1 MSGKSVPG
9 GEGGGGRGGGAEGG
23 GGRGGGAEGGGGR
36 GGGAGGAEAGGDWS
50 MTAHDIGHVNL
61 VGTLFITC

>member
-50 MTAHDIGHVNL
+50 MTAQDIGPVNL
-61 VGTLFITC
+61 VGTIFMTC

>member
-50 MTAHDIGHVNL
+50 MTAQDIGHVNL